1 MMNYCYLRRMGPFP
15 AGIIL
20 HSYMGSAEMV
30 PEFAK
35 LGSYFSFSGFLMSM
49 EARKAKRILEKV
61 IFHHILSCHLL
72 CQIPEH
78 CHKLCGLPFVGSS
91 RKNLVGD
98 RCT

>member
-1 MMNYCYLRRMGPFP
+1 MTNHLLNLYYSSACFKVNYCSLRRMGPFP

-49 EARKAKRILEKV
+49 EAQKSKRILKMV
-61 IFHHILSCHLL
+61 IFIKFYDGIL
-72 CQIPEH
+72 
-78 CHKLCGLPFVGSS
+78 
-91 RKNLVGD
+91 
-98 RCT
+98 